1 MRILFVCSGSTP
13 GGMAPFIKSQGESL
27 KKKGIELDYFTTAG
41 RGFNGYLKSIGVL
54 KRHLK
59 ENKYDIIHAH
69 YALSG
74 WVAVLARPR
83 VPVVVSFMG
92 CDVYGDVTADG
103 KRTTRI
109 NIILAKLLQPFVRAI
124 IVKSKGLA
132 QYVYMKKKCRVIPN
146 GVDFERFKPMDKDE
160 CRTRLKLSPAEKI
173 VLFPADPA
181 DPRKNVR
188 LAKEAV
194 DTMKNPGI
202 NFLTPYPVDPADVP
216 LYLNAADVVVLT
228 SFLEG
233 SPNVVKE
240 AMACNRPVVATD
252 VGDVEE
258 VLADSEGCFITSLDP
273 RDAADKL
280 KAALDFDG
288 PTFGRRAIAHLD
300 ETLIA
305 DRITAVYEQ
314 VKKN

>member
-1 MRILFVCSGSTP
+1 MS
-13 GGMAPFIKSQGESL
+13 GMAPFIKSQGESL
-27 KKKGIELDYFTTAG
+27 KKKGIALDYFTTTG
-41 RGFNGYLKSIGVL
+41 RGFKGYLKSIGML
-54 KRHLK
+54 KQYLK
-59 ENKYDIIHAH
+59 ENTYDVIHAH

-103 KRTTRI
+103 KRTARL

-132 QYVYMKKKCRVIPN
+132 QYVYMKKKCRIIPN
-146 GVDFERFKPMDKDE
+146 GVDFNRFKPMDKQE
-160 CRTRLKLSPAEKI
+160 CRTRLKLSPEEKI
-173 VLFPADPA
+173 ILFLADPA
-181 DPRKNVR
+181 DPRKNIR

-194 DTMKNPGI
+194 DIVNDPGI
-202 NFLTPYPVDPADVP
+202 TLFTPYPVDPADVP

-240 AMACNRPVVATD
+240 AMACNRPVVATN

-258 VLADSEGCFITSLDP
+258 VLAHTEGCFITAFDP
-273 RDAADKL
+273 RDAAEKI
-280 KAALDFDG
+280 KAALDFG
-288 PTFGRRAIAHLD
+288 KGGKITTGRQAVAHLD
-300 ETLIA
+300 ETLVA
-305 DRITAVYEQ
+305 DRLTAVYEN
-314 VKKN
+314 VSVERE

>member
-1 MRILFVCSGSTP
+1 
-13 GGMAPFIKSQGESL
+13 MAPFIRSQGESL
-27 KKKGIELDYFTTAG
+27 KKRGIALDYFTTAG
-41 RGFNGYLKSIGVL
+41 RGFNGYLKSIGML

-83 VPVVVSFMG
+83 VPVIVSFMG

-103 KRTTRI
+103 KRTARL

-132 QYVYMKKKCRVIPN
+132 QYVYMNKKCRIIPN
-146 GVDFERFKPMDKDE
+146 GVDFNRFKPMDKQE
-160 CRTRLKLSPAEKI
+160 CRTRLKLSPEEKI
-173 VLFPADPA
+173 VLFLADPA
-181 DPRKNVR
+181 DPRKNLR

-194 DTMKNPGI
+194 DILNDPGI
-202 NFLTPYPVDPADVP
+202 TLLTPYPVDPMDVP

-240 AMACNRPVVATD
+240 AMACNRPVVATH

-258 VLADSEGCFITSLDP
+258 VLADTEGCFVTVFDP
-273 RDAADKL
+273 SDTAGKL
-280 KAALDFDG
+280 KAALDFNS

-300 ETLIA
+300 ETLVA
-305 DRITAVYEQ
+305 DRIAAVYES
-314 VKKN
+314 VSEKRM